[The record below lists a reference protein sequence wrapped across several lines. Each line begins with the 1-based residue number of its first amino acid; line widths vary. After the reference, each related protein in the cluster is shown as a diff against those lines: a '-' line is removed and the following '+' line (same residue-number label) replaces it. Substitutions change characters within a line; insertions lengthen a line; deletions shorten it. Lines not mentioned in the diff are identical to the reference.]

1 VPSPVGHFLGGVAVG
16 WLIWPAG
23 TLPPAGR
30 PLQHTARQLLTN
42 AFVFGCAA
50 VVPDL
55 DILFGSHRTVT
66 HSIAAALLTFA
77 ISLAIYGQ
85 RHTAFAAALAA
96 AVASHVLLDSFTGD
110 PIGLMLFWPVSKEQC
125 PSIAAVFLPIRVFE
139 PGAFAHDVIAVTREV
154 LILLPIVVLIGWLRR
169 PNQ

>member
-1 VPSPVGHFLGGVAVG
+1 VGHFLGGVAVG

-30 PLQHTARQLLTN
+30 PLQHIPRQLLRHT
-42 AFVFGCAA
+42 FVFGCAA
-50 VVPDL
+50 VAPDF

-85 RHTAFAAALAA
+85 RHTAFVAALAA
-96 AVASHVLLDSFTGD
+96 AVASHLLLDSFTGD
-110 PIGLMLFWPVSKEQC
+110 PLGLMLFWPVSQERF
-125 PSIAAVFLPIRVFE
+125 PSLAAVFLPIRVFE

-154 LILLPIVVLIGWLRR
+154 LFLLPIVVLIGRLRR
-169 PNQ
+169 PTQ